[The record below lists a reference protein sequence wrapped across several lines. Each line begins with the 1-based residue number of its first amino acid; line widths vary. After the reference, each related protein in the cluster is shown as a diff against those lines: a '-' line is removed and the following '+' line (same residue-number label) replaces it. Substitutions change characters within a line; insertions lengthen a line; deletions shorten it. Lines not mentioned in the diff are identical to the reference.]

1 MTKKN
6 KLISLIL
13 LLVLALLAALVAGT
27 SVSRYVFDHE
37 DNISGSFTTLYFSH
51 NGEGATAIMEK
62 QEGDSYIYIGYISL
76 TAFNH
81 TGGHVSAREINYN
94 VHALDSGDVK
104 EGNTI
109 EDEWGTPQ
117 TLSNAEAI
125 RNSDNYSV
133 KAEGAEGDLSLGEN
147 APDGADPQ
155 EASRTDILT
164 ITRTGGGNS
173 IDSTPESFYIVIEIT
188 KPYSAIYVFLV
199 NASTSLVSVGATSVN
214 DPGSHF
220 GYAETEVRIQTARH
234 YKFTYTEDNTE
245 DNTKVV
251 SSAPA
256 KVTLTW
262 DSSIAPVIFDSG
274 RFAQSAEGNIDRL
287 DSLPTGGNWQKGWH
301 IESSGNVVTLTLF
314 LPHGSDLALYF
325 YVPQSYTCTVTAH
338 FWDDK
343 EYVYSAV
350 AGVNEDGTL
359 ISV

>member
-1 MTKKN
+1 ML
-6 KLISLIL
+6 LI
-13 LLVLALLAALVAGT
+13 LALLAAVVAGT

-62 QEGDSYIYIGYISL
+62 QGDNDSYIGYISL

-81 TGGHVSAREINYN
+81 TGGHVSARQIKYN
-94 VHALDSGDVK
+94 VRALESKDVK
-104 EGNTI
+104 DGNTI
-109 EDEWGTPQ
+109 EDAWGTPQ
-117 TLSNAEAI
+117 ILSNPQAI
-125 RNSDNYSV
+125 TNSGNYSV
-133 KAEGAEGDLSLGEN
+133 NAKESAADGLSLGEN

-164 ITRTGGGNS
+164 IKRTGGGNS

-188 KPYSAIYVFLV
+188 EPYSAIYVFLV

-220 GYAETEVRIQTARH
+220 GYAETEVRIQTARN
-234 YKFTYTEDNTE
+234 YKFTYTEN
-245 DNTKVV
+245 NTKVE

-262 DSSIAPVIFDSG
+262 NSSIEPVIFDSG

-287 DSLPTGGNWQKGWH
+287 DNLPADGNWQKGWY
-301 IESSGNVVTLTLF
+301 IESSENVVTLTLF

-325 YVPQSYTCTVTAH
+325 YVPQSYTCKVTAH
-338 FWDDK
+338 FWNDGDK
-343 EYVYSAV
+343 EYEYSAV
-350 AGVNEDGTL
+350 AGVDENGTL

>member
-1 MTKKN
+1 ML
-6 KLISLIL
+6 LI
-13 LLVLALLAALVAGT
+13 LALLAAVVAGT

-62 QEGDSYIYIGYISL
+62 QGEMDSYIGYISL

-81 TGGHVSAREINYN
+81 TGGHVSAREIKYN
-94 VHALDSGDVK
+94 VCALKSDDVK
-104 EGNTI
+104 DGNTI
-109 EDEWGTPQ
+109 EDAWGTPQ
-117 TLSNAEAI
+117 ILSNPQAI
-125 RNSDNYSV
+125 ENSKNYSV
-133 KAEGAEGDLSLGEN
+133 NVVGAEGGLSLGEN

-164 ITRTGGGNS
+164 IKRTGGGDS
-173 IDSTPESFYIVIEIT
+173 IDNTPESFYIVIEIT

-214 DPGSHF
+214 EPGSHF
-220 GYAETEVRIQTARH
+220 GYAETEVRIQTARN
-234 YKFTYTEDNTE
+234 YKFTYTEN
-245 DNTKVV
+245 NTKVE

-262 DSSIAPVIFDSG
+262 KSSTPVIFDSG

-287 DSLPTGGNWQKGWH
+287 ASLPTGGNWQKGWY
-301 IESSGNVVTLTLF
+301 IQSSENEVTLTLF

-325 YVPQSYTCTVTAH
+325 YVPQSYTCKVTAH
-338 FWDDK
+338 FWNDGDK
-343 EYVYSAV
+343 EYEYSAV
-350 AGVNEDGTL
+350 AGVDENGTL

>member
-1 MTKKN
+1 ML
-6 KLISLIL
+6 LI
-13 LLVLALLAALVAGT
+13 LALLAAVVAGT

-62 QEGDSYIYIGYISL
+62 QGDGNSYIGYISL

-81 TGGHVSAREINYN
+81 TGGHVSARQIKYK
-94 VHALDSGDVK
+94 VRALESKDVK
-104 EGNTI
+104 DGNTI
-109 EDEWGTPQ
+109 EDAWGTPQ
-117 TLSNAEAI
+117 ILSNPQAI
-125 RNSDNYSV
+125 TNSGNYSV
-133 KAEGAEGDLSLGEN
+133 NAKESAADGLSLGEN

-173 IDSTPESFYIVIEIT
+173 IDNTPESFYIVIEIT

-234 YKFTYTEDNTE
+234 YEFTYTEDNTE
-245 DNTKVV
+245 VV

-262 DSSIAPVIFDSG
+262 KSSTPVIFDSG

-287 DSLPTGGNWQKGWH
+287 GSLPADGNWQKGWY
-301 IESSGNVVTLTLF
+301 IASSGGEVTLTLF

-338 FWDDK
+338 FWDDVSNNAY
-343 EYVYSAV
+343 EYSAV

>member
-1 MTKKN
+1 MTKKS
-6 KLISLIL
+6 KITSLIL
-13 LLVLALLAALVAGT
+13 LLILALLAAVVAGT

-62 QEGDSYIYIGYISL
+62 QGDKDSYIGYISL

-81 TGGHVSAREINYN
+81 TGGHASAREIKYN
-94 VHALDSGDVK
+94 VCALDSDDVK
-104 EGNTI
+104 DGNTI
-109 EDEWGTPQ
+109 EDAWGTPQ
-117 TLSNAEAI
+117 TLSNTQAI
-125 RNSDNYSV
+125 ENSYNYKV
-133 KAEGAEGDLSLGEN
+133 EAEGSAEGGLLLGKD
-147 APDGADPQ
+147 ASDGADPQ

-164 ITRTGGGNS
+164 ITRTDGGNS
-173 IDSTPESFYIVIEIT
+173 IDSTPESFYIVIKIT
-188 KPYSAIYVFLV
+188 EPYSAIYVFLV

-234 YKFTYTEDNTE
+234 YEFTYTEDNTE
-245 DNTKVV
+245 VV

-262 DSSIAPVIFDSG
+262 KSSTPVIFDSG

-287 DSLPTGGNWQKGWH
+287 DNLPADGNWQKGWY
-301 IESSGNVVTLTLF
+301 IQSSENEVTLTLF

-325 YVPQSYTCTVTAH
+325 YVPQSYTCKVTAH
-338 FWDDK
+338 FWNDGDK
-343 EYVYSAV
+343 EYEYSAV
-350 AGVNEDGTL
+350 AGVDENGTL

>member
-1 MTKKN
+1 ML
-6 KLISLIL
+6 LI
-13 LLVLALLAALVAGT
+13 LALLAAVVAGT

-62 QEGDSYIYIGYISL
+62 QGDGNSYIGYISL

-81 TGGHVSAREINYN
+81 TGGHVSARQIKYK
-94 VHALDSGDVK
+94 VRALESKDVK
-104 EGNTI
+104 DGNTI
-109 EDEWGTPQ
+109 EDAWGTPQ
-117 TLSNAEAI
+117 ILSNPQAI
-125 RNSDNYSV
+125 TNSGNYSV
-133 KAEGAEGDLSLGEN
+133 NAKESAADGLSLGEN

-164 ITRTGGGNS
+164 IKRTGGGNS
-173 IDSTPESFYIVIEIT
+173 IDNTPESFYIVIEIT

-234 YKFTYTEDNTE
+234 YEFTYTK
-245 DNTKVV
+245 DNTKVE

-262 DSSIAPVIFDSG
+262 DSSTPVIFDSG

-287 DSLPTGGNWQKGWH
+287 DSLPTGGNWQKGWY
-301 IESSGNVVTLTLF
+301 IESSGGEVTLTLF

-325 YVPQSYTCTVTAH
+325 YVPQSYTCKVTAH
-338 FWDDK
+338 FWNDGDK
-343 EYVYSAV
+343 EYEYSAV
-350 AGVNEDGTL
+350 AGVDENGTL

>member
-1 MTKKN
+1 ML
-6 KLISLIL
+6 LI
-13 LLVLALLAALVAGT
+13 LALLAAVVAGT

-62 QEGDSYIYIGYISL
+62 QGDNDSYIGYISL

-81 TGGHVSAREINYN
+81 TGGHVSARQIKYN
-94 VHALDSGDVK
+94 VRALKSKDV
-104 EGNTI
+104 EDGNTI
-109 EDEWGTPQ
+109 KDAWGTPQ

-125 RNSDNYSV
+125 RNSVHYSV
-133 KAEGAEGDLSLGEN
+133 KAEESAEDGLSLGKD
-147 APDGADPQ
+147 ASDGADPQ
-155 EASRTDILT
+155 EASRTDLLT

-234 YKFTYTEDNTE
+234 YKFTYTEDNTDVE
-245 DNTKVV
+245 

-262 DSSIAPVIFDSG
+262 NSSTPVIFDSG

-287 DSLPTGGNWQKGWH
+287 NSLPSGGNWQKGWY
-301 IESSGNVVTLTLF
+301 IESSGNEVTLTLF

-338 FWDDK
+338 FLDD
-343 EYVYSAV
+343 ESNEDYEYSAV

>member
-1 MTKKN
+1 ML
-6 KLISLIL
+6 LI
-13 LLVLALLAALVAGT
+13 LALLAAVVAGT

-62 QEGDSYIYIGYISL
+62 QGDKDSYIGYISL

-81 TGGHVSAREINYN
+81 TGGHVSAREIEYN
-94 VHALDSGDVK
+94 VCALESKDVK
-104 EGNTI
+104 DGNTI
-109 EDEWGTPQ
+109 EDAWGTPQ
-117 TLSNAEAI
+117 ILSNPQAI
-125 RNSDNYSV
+125 SNSEHYSV
-133 KAEGAEGDLSLGEN
+133 NVVGAADGLSLGKD
-147 APDGADPQ
+147 ASDGADPQ

-164 ITRTGGGNS
+164 ITRTDGGNS
-173 IDSTPESFYIVIEIT
+173 IDSTPESFYIVIKIT
-188 KPYSAIYVFLV
+188 EPYSAIYVFLV

-220 GYAETEVRIQTARH
+220 GYAETEVRIQTARN
-234 YKFTYTEDNTE
+234 YKFTYTEN
-245 DNTKVV
+245 NTKVE

-262 DSSIAPVIFDSG
+262 NSSIEPVIFDSG

-287 DSLPTGGNWQKGWH
+287 DSLPTDGNWQKGWY
-301 IESSGNVVTLTLF
+301 IASNGSEVTLTLF

-338 FWDDK
+338 FWDDE
-343 EYVYSAV
+343 EYEYSAV